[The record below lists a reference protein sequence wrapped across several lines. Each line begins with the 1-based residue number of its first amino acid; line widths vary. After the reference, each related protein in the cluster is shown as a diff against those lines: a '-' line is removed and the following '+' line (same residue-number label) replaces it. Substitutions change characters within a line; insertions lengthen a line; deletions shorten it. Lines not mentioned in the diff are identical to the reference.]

1 MIRLQFNSIS
11 YILNPEMIVI
21 LAQVSFRL
29 LEFKSFNSLVVEW
42 LCQQFSSKTVL
53 EKKNIVIGS
62 EHH

>member
-1 MIRLQFNSIS
+1 
-11 YILNPEMIVI
+11 MIVI

-42 LCQQFSSKTVL
+42 LCQQFSCSKTVL

-62 EHH
+62 EHHL